1 MKPDEWE
8 AALKAAPIKD
18 NLTRILAKLAQNP
31 AKVAVAN
38 SDLCRRRRLS
48 RPLALMNRRSVG

>member
-31 AKVAVAN
+31 TKVAVAN
-38 SDLCRRRRLS
+38 SDLCINYRFATTL
-48 RPLALMNRRSVG
+48 

>member
-1 MKPDEWE
+1 
-8 AALKAAPIKD
+8 
-18 NLTRILAKLAQNP
+18 
-31 AKVAVAN
+31 VAN